1 MDIISIAAA
10 RKSASGGVT
19 RAYVDE
25 QDAKKTDKVTG
36 ATAGNLASLDASG
49 NLADSGSKAADF
61 IISGSATGTAITLT
75 DSADARVQGLT
86 VYGRSNTSKNI
97 LDPLTLRA
105 GDYNGTVPNIRISQ
119 DLSNRV
125 YCNAG
130 DTFTISSQNPTLTN
144 GTLALFL
151 GVTDITNTIIQ
162 SNVVQP
168 GTLLLNSVTF
178 SVAASGYLTPIFG
191 CRIGAN
197 NQQNITVNECITAN
211 IQLERGSNATAYEP
225 YFEGIKSV
233 GDDGLTIT
241 TANSDN
247 TVTTSAEF
255 TTALPL
261 RSTLDGATRDELI
274 IGNGKAEV
282 ITRCEVADDS
292 IVPLAEPVTT
302 PLTTAEI
309 SAFRQLRTFDSTTN
323 INITDEP
330 EYMLDYLKN
339 TDNGEAISRVVDL
352 LQGAD
357 IKAFTYTG
365 TGTVNHSTTFPE
377 VPKMVLAI
385 YGEHTFGSNTWSVST
400 RPFVWGL
407 RGVYSEW
414 CAVGGTTNGNQMMP
428 ATYNGREI
436 SFSGM
441 AVSDPGASLNASG
454 VVYTVLYLA

>member
-10 RKSASGGVT
+10 RKSASGDVT

-75 DSADARVQGLT
+75 DSADGMVQGLT
-86 VYGRSNTSKNI
+86 IYGRSE
-97 LDPLTLRA
+97 
-105 GDYNGTVPNIRISQ
+105 
-119 DLSNRV
+119 
-125 YCNAG
+125 
-130 DTFTISSQNPTLTN
+130 
-144 GTLALFL
+144 
-151 GVTDITNTIIQ
+151 
-162 SNVVQP
+162 VV
-168 GTLLLNSVTF
+168 
-178 SVAASGYLTPIFG
+178 
-191 CRIGAN
+191 
-197 NQQNITVNECITAN
+197 
-211 IQLERGSNATAYEP
+211 
-225 YFEGIKSV
+225 EGEIKSV
-233 GDDGLTIT
+233 GDDGLTVT

-247 TVTTSAEF
+247 TLTTSSEF

-261 RSTLDGATRDELI
+261 CSVSDEIYDTLDNDKVT
-274 IGNGKAEV
+274 KMCAEV
-282 ITRCEVADDS
+282 DLGDIDFSYDETYHFFQAHFNSDVKHVRSYQIIDALCAIYKVVSVNQVPNNNKTLGIYYETTNNINYIRLRDDDYS
-292 IVPLAEPVTT
+292 DAATFKTAVTGVKLIYPLATPTTT
-302 PLTTAEI
+302 PLTAAEI

>member
-10 RKSASGGVT
+10 RKSASGDVT

-61 IISGSATGTAITLT
+61 IISGSVTGMAITLT
-75 DSADARVQGLT
+75 DSTDGMVQGLT
-86 VYGRSNTSKNI
+86 IKGRSHKSKN
-97 LDPLTLRA
+97 LLELTTGEA
-105 GDYNGTVPNIRISQ
+105 TNVVKFTTDADEGSITVTGNATGDNGYLWLANGITFNESMHISGGTENTLIRIGLNDSE
-119 DLSNRV
+119 SGGR
-125 YCNAG
+125 
-130 DTFTISSQNPTLTN
+130 
-144 GTLALFL
+144 GTYVAADDGS
-151 GVTDITNTIIQ
+151 GVTIAA
-162 SNVVQP
+162 
-168 GTLLLNSVTF
+168 GTYKICLIALINKNHNEILYPMICTSADYEADPTF
-178 SVAASGYLTPIFG
+178 
-191 CRIGAN
+191 
-197 NQQNITVNECITAN
+197 
-211 IQLERGSNATAYEP
+211 EP
-225 YFEGIKSV
+225 YFDGIKSV
-233 GDDGLTIT
+233 GDDGLTVT